1 MKLTNEDLAN
11 IAEDVRVDII
21 SAKDNLNGVNEF
33 KEIYRYLEEALEVL
47 NEKAEFY
54 ELEYEKECKED
65 EEYQNV
71 QYRRSVL

>member
-11 IAEDVRVDII
+11 IAEDTRIDII
-21 SAKDNLNGVNEF
+21 SAKDNLQGINEF
-33 KEIYRYLEEALEVL
+33 KEIYNYLEEALEVL

-54 ELEYEKECKED
+54 ELEYEKECNEA

>member
-11 IAEDVRVDII
+11 IAEDARIDII
-21 SAKDNLNGVNEF
+21 SAKDNLQGINEF
-33 KEIYRYLEEALEVL
+33 KEIYSYLEEALEVL

-54 ELEYEKECKED
+54 ELEYEKECNEA